1 MRHTG
6 GAIVNDFDTTSLQRR
21 DLDSMIHSLHDT
33 AAQNAGRVWVEG
45 RGAVLRDS
53 AGKEYIDALSGLW
66 NVLAGHGRRELA
78 EAAARQMEK
87 LAYMSGYAGNS
98 TVPTV
103 ELADRLARI
112 TYPNIN
118 AFYFASGGGEA
129 NESAI
134 KTARFYWKAVGKP
147 NKTKIISRRWAYH
160 GTTLATMSAT
170 GMDWYWPMF
179 EPRVPGFGHI
189 ESPYPFWFETTRRDV
204 TPGVAAADLLEDAI
218 EREGPETVAAFI
230 AEPVQ
235 GAGGVIVPPDDYFP
249 RIREICDRHNVLLI
263 ADEVITGFGR
273 TGQWFALDRWNV
285 QPDILTFAKAITSG
299 YIPLG
304 GMGVSDRI
312 AETIRAG
319 TGKTKWMHAFT
330 YSGHPT
336 ACAVALANLDIIER
350 EGLVRRAAELG
361 GRLLGG
367 LRRLESLPHVGEAR
381 GLGLM
386 AAVEL
391 VESKQPKKRFDPSLG
406 IGARVVAEMGK
417 RGVVTRIVGDVIL
430 LAPPAVTSEEQI
442 DRIVQVIGESVS
454 TLSG

>member
-1 MRHTG
+1 
-6 GAIVNDFDTTSLQRR
+6 
-21 DLDSMIHSLHDT
+21 LHDA
-33 AAQNAGRVWVEG
+33 AAQRTARVWVEG
-45 RGAVLRDS
+45 RGAMLRDS
-53 AGKEYIDALSGLW
+53 EGKEYIDALSGLW
-66 NVLAGHGRRELA
+66 NVFIGHGRRELA
-78 EAAARQMEK
+78 DAAARQMGT

-103 ELADRLARI
+103 ELADRLSQL
-112 TYPNIN
+112 TYPNIKT
-118 AFYFASGGGEA
+118 FYFASGGGEA
-129 NESAI
+129 NESAF
-134 KTARFYWKAVGKP
+134 KTARYFWKSVGQP

-179 EPRVPGFGHI
+179 EPRVPGFLHI
-189 ESPYPFWFETTRRDV
+189 ESPYPYWFETSRRDV
-204 TPGVAAADLLEDAI
+204 TPGVAAADLLDEAI
-218 EREGPETVAAFI
+218 VREGPDTVAAFI

-235 GAGGVIVPPDDYFP
+235 GAGGVIVPPGDYFS
-249 RIREICDRHNVLLI
+249 RVREICDRHDVLLI

-273 TGQWFALDRWNV
+273 TGRWFALDRWNV
-285 QPDILTFAKAITSG
+285 QPDILTFAKGITSG

-304 GMGVSDRI
+304 GMGVSERI

-319 TGKTKWMHAFT
+319 TGKAKWMHAFT

-350 EGLVRRAAELG
+350 EGLVARAAELG
-361 GRLLGG
+361 RRLLEG
-367 LRRLESLPHVGEAR
+367 LRQLESLPQVGETR

-406 IGARVVAEMGK
+406 IGARVLAEMGK

-430 LAPPAVTSEEQI
+430 LAPPAVTSDEQI
-442 DRIVQVIGESVS
+442 DRIAQVIGESIQ
-454 TLSG
+454 TLSV